1 MDRRLDSHL
10 SLYRNESLVS
20 MDEAEASSMQL
31 DSIILVCFCMLQ
43 KAIQTKLTVYCH
55 RPVPASD
62 SDTKIR
68 VQSSTEFMLCQQ

>member
-31 DSIILVCFCMLQ
+31 DFIILVCFCMLH
-43 KAIQTKLTVYCH
+43 KAIQTVYCH